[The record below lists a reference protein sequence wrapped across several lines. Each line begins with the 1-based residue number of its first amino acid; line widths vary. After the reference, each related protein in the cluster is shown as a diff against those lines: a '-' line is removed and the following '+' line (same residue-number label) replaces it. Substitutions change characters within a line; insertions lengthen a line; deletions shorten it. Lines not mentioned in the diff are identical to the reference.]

1 MMRSVV
7 IFSFFALATVL
18 VIVLQP
24 GPRSTYAYE
33 AAETIEQETSR
44 NFGGVLETAK
54 TMPVL
59 EAPDDVL
66 GRLKAASEPE
76 AAPAAVQPQSN
87 GTSNTGSLT
96 RLQAALDASLGNE
109 PVVSDVEPVPAPRV
123 ETVIEPSKPMVSATY
138 SAVEPEL
145 RDMSWQTL
153 NTLNSLGHEA
163 KGPGQEG
170 SLLNSI
176 VRRSMGQVGNAPA
189 PARIAA
195 PAPRAAPKPQVVAA
209 APVKRVQAAA
219 LAPAP
224 QKAVRQTAV
233 QSTYVVAS
241 GDTLALIAIKLY
253 GTALAIDDLLA
264 QNPSLRSNPNSL
276 RIGQVLQYA
285 AN

>member
-1 MMRSVV
+1 
-7 IFSFFALATVL
+7 
-18 VIVLQP
+18 
-24 GPRSTYAYE
+24 
-33 AAETIEQETSR
+33 
-44 NFGGVLETAK
+44 
-54 TMPVL
+54 
-59 EAPDDVL
+59 
-66 GRLKAASEPE
+66 
-76 AAPAAVQPQSN
+76 
-87 GTSNTGSLT
+87 
-96 RLQAALDASLGNE
+96 
-109 PVVSDVEPVPAPRV
+109 
-123 ETVIEPSKPMVSATY
+123 
-138 SAVEPEL
+138 
-145 RDMSWQTL
+145 
-153 NTLNSLGHEA
+153 
-163 KGPGQEG
+163 EG

-189 PARIAA
+189 LARIAA
-195 PAPRAAPKPQVVAA
+195 PTPRAAPKPKPQVVAA

>member
-33 AAETIEQETSR
+33 TGETLDQETSR
-44 NFGGVLETAK
+44 NQSVVLDTGKA
-54 TMPVL
+54 MPTL

-66 GRLKAASEPE
+66 GRLKAAAKPQS
-76 AAPAAVQPQSN
+76 APVQPAPQTN
-87 GTSNTGSLT
+87 GASELGSLS
-96 RLQAALDASLGNE
+96 RLQAALDASLGNG
-109 PVVSDVEPVPAPRV
+109 PVASHDAPTLATRVEPVAAPAPTNYRANS
-123 ETVIEPSKPMVSATY
+123 TYGTAT
-138 SAVEPEL
+138 PEL

-176 VRRSMGQVGNAPA
+176 VRRSMGQVGSSPA
-189 PARIAA
+189 PVRAAA
-195 PAPRAAPKPQVVAA
+195 PAPRAAPVQRAAVVQ
-209 APVKRVQAAA
+209 PVNAA
-219 LAPAP
+219 LTTPAP
-224 QKAVRQTAV
+224 STPRRRQSAV

-264 QNPSLRSNPNSL
+264 QNPSLRKNPNSL

-285 AN
+285 SN